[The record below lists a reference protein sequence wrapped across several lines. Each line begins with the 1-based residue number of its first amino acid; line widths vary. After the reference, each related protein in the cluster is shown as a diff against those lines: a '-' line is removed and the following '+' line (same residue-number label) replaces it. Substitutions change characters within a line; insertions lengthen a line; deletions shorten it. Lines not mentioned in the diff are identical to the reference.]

1 MSRKLQPERPLSAC
15 LLNIRRED
23 GKSLPARPY
32 SALSSI
38 ATHSSGCNRPWSI
51 LLIVQHPSRSGMA
64 IRRRTVYVGSTVA
77 VDSSG
82 RPAECFD
89 QVRVARL
96 EPDARSGAMDP
107 DGRGTFVDSRS
118 GWSRSAIGPVGAPG
132 CFGPTGVAVVGTG
145 QEVSQSAFN
154 AHWGHM
160 TLGEVPSD
168 QRQAG
173 LILRFRQRE
182 MVRLVLYA
190 LSHLVTLDQATIL
203 TLSSI
208 GSKVF
213 GFGSG
218 SVGVP
223 NGNSA
228 VDYTTISTSNP
239 CRWNLPH
246 DPVWGDVEERLD
258 LCLCLR

>member
-1 MSRKLQPERPLSAC
+1 MSRKSQPERPLSAC
-15 LLNIRRED
+15 SLNVRRED

-38 ATHSSGCNRPWSI
+38 AILLSGCNRPWSVVLI
-51 LLIVQHPSRSGMA
+51 LQHPSRSGMA

-107 DGRGTFVDSRS
+107 DGRGTFVNSRS

-132 CFGPTGVAVVGTG
+132 RFGPTGVAVVGTS
-145 QEVSQSAFN
+145 QEVSQSAFD

-168 QRQAG
+168 QRRDSFCASDNG
-173 LILRFRQRE
+173 RRSD
-182 MVRLVLYA
+182 LYSMHCPISRDA
-190 LSHLVTLDQATIL
+190 
-203 TLSSI
+203 
-208 GSKVF
+208 
-213 GFGSG
+213 GSG
-218 SVGVP
+218 DDLDSVFDRLEGLWFWFWI
-223 NGNSA
+223 GRSA
-228 VDYTTISTSNP
+228 EWQQ
-239 CRWNLPH
+239 R
-246 DPVWGDVEERLD
+246 R
-258 LCLCLR
+258 